1 MTEVTWLNPREQV
14 AWRSLVIASN
24 RLRGV
29 LDAELSVE
37 HGLSF
42 ADYEV
47 LVQLSEAPAMRLRMS
62 ELAERIHLSPSGLT
76 RRLDRLVGDGSVCRE
91 RCPSDRRGSFAVL
104 NPHGMQRL
112 IAAAP
117 SHIDGVRRHFLDRL
131 TDEQQLALI
140 DALAGIMQDD
150 PNETSPNQP
159 SMTQASMSQAASST
173 SR

>member
-1 MTEVTWLNPREQV
+1 
-14 AWRSLVIASN
+14 
-24 RLRGV
+24 
-29 LDAELSVE
+29 
-37 HGLSF
+37 
-42 ADYEV
+42 
-47 LVQLSEAPAMRLRMS
+47 MRLRMS

-76 RRLDRLVGDGSVCRE
+76 RRLDRLVRDRSVCRE
-91 RCPSDRRGSFAVL
+91 RCPSDRRSSFAVL